1 MLGNF
6 RALSVEVFP
15 TGSLCLDVALGV
27 GGLPRGRIAEIYGP
41 EASGKTTIGLHLIA
55 EAQRRGFTAVFVDME
70 HSLDLTYAK
79 KCGVDVDNVLLS
91 QPQRG
96 IKALQ
101 IIKQTLVSG
110 NIDLVVLDSI
120 AALVPSEE
128 AERRT
133 MQPASGGISQLLPT
147 ALRELS
153 LACIRNNASLICTN
167 QLRRRLKTGYGPP
180 ETTPGGMSIKFHSA
194 VRISLKTKKLL
205 HHEGEIIGSQIEARV
220 TKNTVAPSFHS
231 AIFNIVYNMGISKGS
246 DMLRLGQTGK
256 IITQRGSQYWY
267 GEQNLG
273 QGRRQAEKF
282 LDGNSAAARKLEQVL
297 RSRLLPKPPMSM
309 MNL

>member
-6 RALSVEVFP
+6 SPVSVEVFP

-27 GGLPRGRIAEIYGP
+27 GGLPRGQIAEIYGP
-41 EASGKTTIGLHLIA
+41 ESSGKTTLALHLIA
-55 EAQRRGFTAVFVDME
+55 EAQRRGFTALFVDME
-70 HSLDLTYAK
+70 HSLDAAYAK
-79 KCGVDVDNVLLS
+79 KCGVDIDSVLLS
-91 QPQRG
+91 EPQKG
-96 IKALQ
+96 VEALQ
-101 IIKQTLVSG
+101 IIKRALVSG

-128 AERRT
+128 AERQT
-133 MQPASGGISQLLPT
+133 MHPASGGISQLLPT

-153 LACIRNNASLICTN
+153 LACMRNNASLVCTN
-167 QLRRRLKTGYGPP
+167 QLRRRLKTGYGLP
-180 ETTPGGMSIKFHSA
+180 ETTPGGLSVKLHSA
-194 VRISLKTKKLL
+194 ARISLKTKKLL
-205 HHEGEIIGSQIEARV
+205 RHEGKIIGSQIEARI

-231 AIFNIVYNMGISKGS
+231 AIFNIVYNMGISKGN
-246 DMLRLGQTGK
+246 DLLRLGQIEK

-282 LDGNSAAARKLEQVL
+282 LNGNSVAAQKLEQVL
-297 RSRLLPKPPMSM
+297 RSKLLPKPPMSM
-309 MNL
+309 RDL